1 MADDYFT
8 KAEKIKQKVRNLDWE
23 KKIKLLEKDF
33 EDKKFSKEE
42 FLDKKRQ
49 VYSEVLDQM
58 SEINQ
63 EKMKLNK
70 DHSAEPIEDDYLS
83 DEDLEI
89 FQEQLTPFQYMSLT
103 KDYLGEFDSQDIVF
117 SDDFRK
123 FENLENFVHWECVK
137 KIEKLR
143 IHNNYFSCEFMDK
156 NELVIKDIACL
167 NELSKLE
174 ELVFDDE
181 GNLGDRIKVDYFSS
195 KQLSNIK
202 QLEIHGLWDLSFLQN
217 SFSDNHN
224 IYETLE
230 IIKNDL
236 KTLERAVYSGSI
248 EATTSTNEQSNI
260 ELDSNSEDVLTRHL
274 LKLSEVEDQ
283 FRQLTNKFEEI
294 NFKLDK
300 LSNRLSKIQA
310 DNQIRFQDI
319 ESAITSGAIT
329 TQLSSKPKTDSKSEI
344 LPGSSQPQDLGS
356 ISYKDTETS
365 ETSQQIQSVNTTAT
379 VLTETFQAEE
389 KILPQELSPKKQ
401 YEFATSFL
409 KVGDYSTA
417 ERAFREFVLS
427 NSEHELAG
435 SAQYWYA
442 ETFRIRQLYTDAAS
456 AYLEGYQKYPKGNK
470 APINLLK
477 LGVSMVQIG
486 EKDQG
491 CKMINGV
498 ELQYPKANQSVIQ
511 KAKYESKKFEC
522 IKEDS

>member
-1 MADDYFT
+1 MRF
-8 KAEKIKQKVRNLDWE
+8 IL
-23 KKIKLLEKDF
+23 KLTFIILF
-33 EDKKFSKEE
+33 
-42 FLDKKRQ
+42 
-49 VYSEVLDQM
+49 
-58 SEINQ
+58 N
-63 EKMKLNK
+63 
-70 DHSAEPIEDDYLS
+70 
-83 DEDLEI
+83 
-89 FQEQLTPFQYMSLT
+89 
-103 KDYLGEFDSQDIVF
+103 
-117 SDDFRK
+117 
-123 FENLENFVHWECVK
+123 
-137 KIEKLR
+137 
-143 IHNNYFSCEFMDK
+143 
-156 NELVIKDIACL
+156 
-167 NELSKLE
+167 
-174 ELVFDDE
+174 
-181 GNLGDRIKVDYFSS
+181 
-195 KQLSNIK
+195 
-202 QLEIHGLWDLSFLQN
+202 LSFLQN

-248 EATTSTNEQSNI
+248 DINTSSNEQSNI

-319 ESAITSGAIT
+319 ESVISSGEST
-329 TQLSSKPKTDSKSEI
+329 TQLSSKPKTDMTKSEI

-365 ETSQQIQSVNTTAT
+365 ETSQQIQSVDTTAT
-379 VLTETFQAEE
+379 VVTETFQAEE
-389 KILPQELSPKKQ
+389 KILPQDLSPKKQ

-456 AYLEGYQKYPKGNK
+456 AYLEGYQKYPKGTK

>member
-1 MADDYFT
+1 MRFT
-8 KAEKIKQKVRNLDWE
+8 L
-23 KKIKLLEKDF
+23 KLIL
-33 EDKKFSKEE
+33 
-42 FLDKKRQ
+42 
-49 VYSEVLDQM
+49 
-58 SEINQ
+58 I
-63 EKMKLNK
+63 
-70 DHSAEPIEDDYLS
+70 I
-83 DEDLEI
+83 I
-89 FQEQLTPFQYMSLT
+89 F
-103 KDYLGEFDSQDIVF
+103 
-117 SDDFRK
+117 
-123 FENLENFVHWECVK
+123 N
-137 KIEKLR
+137 
-143 IHNNYFSCEFMDK
+143 
-156 NELVIKDIACL
+156 
-167 NELSKLE
+167 
-174 ELVFDDE
+174 
-181 GNLGDRIKVDYFSS
+181 
-195 KQLSNIK
+195 
-202 QLEIHGLWDLSFLQN
+202 LSFLQN

-248 EATTSTNEQSNI
+248 EIKTSSNDNSNVKI
-260 ELDSNSEDVLTRHL
+260 DSNSEDVLTRHL

-310 DNQIRFQDI
+310 DNQIRFHDI
-319 ESAITSGAIT
+319 ETSMSSGEIT
-329 TQLSSKPKTDSKSEI
+329 TKLSSKPKTDLKSEI
-344 LPGSSQPQDLGS
+344 LPGSSQPQDLGT

-365 ETSQQIQSVNTTAT
+365 ETSQKIQSVDTTAT
-379 VLTETFQAEE
+379 VVTETFQAEE
-389 KILPQELSPKKQ
+389 KILPQDLSPKKQ

-498 ELQYPKANQSVIQ
+498 ELQYPKANQSIIQ